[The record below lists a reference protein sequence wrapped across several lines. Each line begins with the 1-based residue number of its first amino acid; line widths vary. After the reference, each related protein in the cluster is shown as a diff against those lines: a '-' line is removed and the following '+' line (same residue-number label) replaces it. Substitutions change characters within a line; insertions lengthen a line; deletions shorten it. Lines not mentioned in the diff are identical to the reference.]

1 MDYDSKIIS
10 KFFSKYYEDKLFN
23 GELELHDTIEGIIL
37 DTGEQYGTYDILST
51 IFEYYLEKDI
61 DPLEIID
68 IDYLMSGYDNEYIT
82 SILED
87 TGYHDKFNLFEDG
100 NFHDTVDDENG
111 DVFLLVDSW
120 EDFKELF
127 RKDEQYTIENVTS
140 EDWFEMFNFSYID
153 INEFIDDIDVKS
165 LLVIKEHI
173 IDNYLGH
180 ELDEGGVI
188 TVEMLNDEDTL
199 KDMIRNESSLEDLKH
214 DLERFYG
221 DAYNVTAEG
230 ELFENFLNELK
241 DFFGVSDISWD
252 DRNQLKIKISDIY
265 KEYSLEYLNVFSYFP
280 YDNHSRFLDVISE
293 LLDETDNKLS
303 LGVNLD
309 YYYPDGNKV
318 DKNLNEIIVDNLY

>member
-1 MDYDSKIIS
+1 MNYNSKLIG
-10 KFFSKYYEDKLFN
+10 KYY
-23 GELELHDTIEGIIL
+23 
-37 DTGEQYGTYDILST
+37 ST
-51 IFEYYLEKDI
+51 IFEKKVINNGMTFDEVVENIREEIGEEFSEYDIIKGILGYYLEKNVNPMDI
-61 DPLEIID
+61 FIDDDIFYYFRDDLPPVLNEI
-68 IDYLMSGYDNEYIT
+68 GF
-82 SILED
+82 
-87 TGYHDKFNLFEDG
+87 HDKFNVFEGCDYYDIY
-100 NFHDTVDDENG
+100 FDPKG
-111 DVFLLVDSW
+111 DIFLSVDSW

-252 DRNQLKIKISDIY
+252 DRNQLKIKITSTY
-265 KEYSLEYLNVFSYFP
+265 KNYSLDYLDEFLYLP
-280 YDNHSRFLDVISE
+280 CEDHSRFLDVISQ
-293 LLDETDNKLS
+293 LLNDTYNKLS